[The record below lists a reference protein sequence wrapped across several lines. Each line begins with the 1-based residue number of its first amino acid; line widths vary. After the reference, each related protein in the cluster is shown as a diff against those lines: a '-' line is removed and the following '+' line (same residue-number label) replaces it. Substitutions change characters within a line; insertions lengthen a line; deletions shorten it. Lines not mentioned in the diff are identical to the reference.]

1 MKKRAILTYV
11 NPKRKLRTIML
22 VKLVSKST
30 LGEAIELVKHLPAV
44 IVKKVTPSE
53 EILIRELFKNTG
65 SNVSFE

>member
-1 MKKRAILTYV
+1 
-11 NPKRKLRTIML
+11 ML

-44 IVKKVTPSE
+44 IVKKVTPNE
-53 EILIRELFKNTG
+53 EILIGELFKNAG